1 MPALDEV
8 LAPPSSSP
16 GTREVLEGE
25 LVVRDGARYAR
36 VDDSSALWGPVIGG
50 DNVESGDT
58 VLLGVS
64 QGGKPFVVYPAA
76 SSGAVGPA
84 GPEGPEGPPG
94 PQGPKGDTGTT
105 GATGPIGP
113 AGPTGLT
120 GPIGPKGDTGTT
132 GTQGA
137 TGAQGPAG
145 VQGPAGAQGVK
156 GDTGATGAQGPKG
169 DTGATGPMG
178 TVYDSDQIG
187 TVKAYAGAVIP
198 TNWMLADGRAL
209 QRATYP
215 ELFAALGSTASPWG
229 LPDSGSF
236 SIPDLR
242 SRMIVGSGQ
251 GAALSNRALAS
262 KGGEERHLL
271 LANESGVP
279 AHAHTITESV
289 QSNSGNQV
297 AIGSNPATA
306 PNNAST
312 NSNAAADAAATHEN
326 MPPWCAV
333 AYIVKATG
341 VQIDSGGALVGPQG
355 PPGVSATPP
364 LVSALPASP
373 IDGQECYLQT
383 AAMAAVGAVW
393 RLRYRAASASAYK
406 WESLGGAPLAL
417 EGQSASTTL
426 ASMTPFGTGTVLPCA
441 GDYLMQF
448 GGTYTRTNTAE
459 WLHIFFDMSDGV
471 KSIQSGVWLRST
483 TANTPEQSLS
493 LAMSGRVLGA
503 AAGGNWRLR
512 LANSN
517 ASSTVSVSNG
527 WYTITPIRVG

>member
-1 MPALDEV
+1 MSVLFDTASAKHVAVQGRVANTPASDTDDVYAILPSFDAHQRWGPLAGVADPTVLVRGDEI
-8 LAPPSSSP
+8 
-16 GTREVLEGE
+16 
-25 LVVRDGARYAR
+25 LVVFDEA
-36 VDDSSALWGPVIGG
+36 DDPWY
-50 DNVESGDT
+50 
-58 VLLGVS
+58 VS
-64 QGGKPFVVYPAA
+64 PAA
-76 SSGAVGPA
+76 GGGGGEP
-84 GPEGPEGPPG
+84 GPEGPPG
-94 PQGPKGDTGTT
+94 PTGPQGPTGPKGDTG
-105 GATGPIGP
+105 AQ
-113 AGPTGLT
+113 
-120 GPIGPKGDTGTT
+120 GTT
-132 GTQGA
+132 GA
-137 TGAQGPAG
+137 TGAQGPKGDIGAT
-145 VQGPAGAQGVK
+145 GPTGAQGVK

-209 QRATYP
+209 QRAGYP

-251 GAALSNRALAS
+251 GVALSNRALAG

-271 LANESGVP
+271 LASESGVP
-279 AHAHTITESV
+279 AHAHPISESV

-297 AIGSNPATA
+297 AIGANPATA

-312 NSNAAADAAATHEN
+312 NNNTAADAAATHEN

-341 VQIDSGGALVGPQG
+341 AQVNSGGALVGPQG

-364 LVSALPASP
+364 LVTALPAGP
-373 IDGQECYLQT
+373 LNGQECYLQT
-383 AAMAAVGAVW
+383 AAMAAVGVAW
-393 RLRYRAASASAYK
+393 HLRYNAASASAYK
-406 WESLGGAPLAL
+406 WEFVGGPPLAL
-417 EGQSASTTL
+417 EGQSGSTTS
-426 ASMTPFGTGTVLPCA
+426 AAMTPFGTGTVLPSA

-448 GGTYTRTNTAE
+448 GGLLTRSNPAE
-459 WLHIFFDMSDGV
+459 WLHIFFDMGDGA
-471 KSIQSGVWLRST
+471 KASQSANWLRST
-483 TANTPEQSLS
+483 SGSPEQSLPV
-493 LAMSGRVLGA
+493 AGGGRVAGA
-503 AAGGNWRLR
+503 ATGGNWRLR

-517 ASSTVSVSNG
+517 AASTVSVSNG